1 MQHEV
6 VVVLEVVKDN
16 YVIIRF
22 NCINEKNSS
31 FRTVLVVVRVT

>member
-16 YVIIRF
+16 YVIIRC
-22 NCINEKNSS
+22 NCINEKK
-31 FRTVLVVVRVT
+31 TVVFEQCL